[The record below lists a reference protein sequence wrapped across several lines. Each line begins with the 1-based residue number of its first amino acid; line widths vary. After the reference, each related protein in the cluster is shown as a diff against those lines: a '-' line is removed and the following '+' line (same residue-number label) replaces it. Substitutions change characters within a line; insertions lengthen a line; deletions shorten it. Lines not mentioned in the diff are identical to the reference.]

1 MKPKARESLPREKR
15 TMGEHPVFDL
25 GWKLELKASGIVH
38 DDFWA
43 DNVSNSSTGVAPSW
57 L

>member
-1 MKPKARESLPREKR
+1 MFAKREKR

-25 GWKLELKASGIVH
+25 GWKLELKASGIVN
-38 DDFWA
+38 DDFCT
-43 DNVSNSSTGVAPSW
+43 DNASHSSTGVAPFW